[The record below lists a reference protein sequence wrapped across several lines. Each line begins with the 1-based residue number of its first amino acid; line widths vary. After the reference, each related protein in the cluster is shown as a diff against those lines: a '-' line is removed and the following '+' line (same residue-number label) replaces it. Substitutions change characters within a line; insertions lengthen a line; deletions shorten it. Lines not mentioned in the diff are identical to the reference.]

1 METHQKKMFLKKKKE
16 SLLNPDNNSFFYF
29 KHIIWHTFCG
39 FFFVQDEMN
48 NQSSAVPAS
57 NVNKAI
63 QLLAQKYC
71 GECKSAFDE
80 LSKIIQVQQP

>member
-1 METHQKKMFLKKKKE
+1 MLTC
-16 SLLNPDNNSFFYF
+16 LLC
-29 KHIIWHTFCG
+29 W
-39 FFFVQDEMN
+39 QDEAN

-63 QLLAQKYC
+63 QGLAQKYC

-80 LSKIIQVQQP
+80 LSKIIQVGSDSKVGSELNKIIRVGSGSH

>member
-1 METHQKKMFLKKKKE
+1 M
-16 SLLNPDNNSFFYF
+16 
-29 KHIIWHTFCG
+29 G
-39 FFFVQDEMN
+39 FFVQDEMN